1 MRALI
6 RTIRAARR
14 SPRSPVCSPACSCSP
29 SRRRGSPISTT
40 PRRSAR
46 GLASEAKLAATWVR
60 TASAQ
65 PTRSSW
71 TRSPSAS
78 RPALDR
84 SVAALARLDE
94 RGARQ
99 VMADDATINQLRYS
113 IEQDSVHLIATQQP
127 IASDLRFIIAVL
139 AVVSELE
146 RIGDYCAGIGKIV
159 LLHEGRPLL
168 KPLVDIPRMAT
179 LVRQGLRA
187 SLDAFITKNEFLA
200 RAIAAQD
207 DEIDRLYDQIYRELL
222 TYMLNDPSTIDR
234 ATWLLWAAH
243 NLERMGDRIQNIC
256 ERAVYEVTGKLVEF
270 SGTPPTSAAD
280 REAAADL

>member
-1 MRALI
+1 MSALQHSGRSRATLDESI
-6 RTIRAARR
+6 ERLRTDLRR
-14 SPRSPVCSPACSCSP
+14 M
-29 SRRRGSPISTT
+29 
-40 PRRSAR
+40 
-46 GLASEAKLAATWVR
+46 ASLVDVAI
-60 TASAQ
+60 
-65 PTRSSW
+65 
-71 TRSPSAS
+71 
-78 RPALDR
+78 DR
-84 SVAALARLDE
+84 SVASLSRLDE
-94 RGARQ
+94 RSAKQ
-99 VMADDATINQLRYS
+99 VIADDAAVNQLRYS
-113 IEQDSVHLIATQQP
+113 IEQDAVHLIATQQP

-168 KPLVDIPRMAT
+168 KPLVDIPRMGA

-187 SLDAFITKNEFLA
+187 SLDALITKNEFLA
-200 RAIAAQD
+200 RAIASQD

-243 NLERMGDRIQNIC
+243 NLERMGDRIQNVC
-256 ERAVYEVTGKLVEF
+256 ERAVYEVTGKIVEF

-280 REAAADL
+280 RKAATEL

>member
-1 MRALI
+1 MSAIQHTGRSRASLDDSI
-6 RTIRAARR
+6 ERLRTDLRR
-14 SPRSPVCSPACSCSP
+14 
-29 SRRRGSPISTT
+29 
-40 PRRSAR
+40 
-46 GLASEAKLAATWVR
+46 LASLVDVAI
-60 TASAQ
+60 
-65 PTRSSW
+65 
-71 TRSPSAS
+71 
-78 RPALDR
+78 DR
-84 SVAALARLDE
+84 SVASLARLDE
-94 RGARQ
+94 RAARQ
-99 VMADDATINQLRYS
+99 VMADDAAVNQLRYA
-113 IEQDSVHLIATQQP
+113 IEQDAVHLIATQQP

-139 AVVSELE
+139 SIVSELE
-146 RIGDYCAGIGKIV
+146 RIGDYCVGIGKIV

-168 KPLVDIPRMAT
+168 KPLIDIPRMAT

-256 ERAVYEVTGKLVEF
+256 ERAVYEVTGKVVEF
-270 SGTPPTSAAD
+270 SGMPPTSAAE
-280 REAAADL
+280 RNQETDL